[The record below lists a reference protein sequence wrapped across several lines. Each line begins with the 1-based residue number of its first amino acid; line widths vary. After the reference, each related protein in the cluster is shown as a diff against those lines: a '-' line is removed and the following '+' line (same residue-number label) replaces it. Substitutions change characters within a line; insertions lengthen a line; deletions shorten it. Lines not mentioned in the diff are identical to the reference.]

1 MRLMRDYGTS
11 FQVVCSATEFNEPD
25 QYEVDGIPV
34 NRIVSPWMRSL
45 GRFRSVGLARRLTN
59 YLVFRSEMAKTDQW
73 LSDKNF
79 DLVHVFGFS
88 PVTLA
93 TIRWAKKRGIPVMR
107 ELVNRVDSPFQYPPG
122 HKLDPAFEPRSGSVY
137 TAISE
142 QLGDV
147 CKAHG
152 LIENVWVR
160 PNPVNLSGF
169 EYADQATRSTNRKE
183 LTTFSDDDTVL
194 VFVSKFRKSK
204 NHEFLID
211 VIERLPDRF
220 KLLLA
225 GPLSSELDSVP
236 GFSEESIRSFTHNIK
251 ERGLADRISVQP
263 GFVDAAKYM
272 SAGDIFCM
280 PPENEAMGT
289 PLLEALATGLP
300 SVANAEESSFHEWVV
315 ENENGYL
322 RRLSAD
328 EWAAAVIE
336 AEQFSE
342 TRRKTIAT
350 DIARKVSSEIIDRDY
365 MALFRAMIASEPGEI
380 VDVEKVL
387 SR

>member
-1 MRLMRDYGTS
+1 
-11 FQVVCSATEFNEPD
+11 
-25 QYEVDGIPV
+25 
-34 NRIVSPWMRSL
+34 
-45 GRFRSVGLARRLTN
+45 
-59 YLVFRSEMAKTDQW
+59 
-73 LSDKNF
+73 
-79 DLVHVFGFS
+79 
-88 PVTLA
+88 
-93 TIRWAKKRGIPVMR
+93 MR

-152 LIENVWVR
+152 QIENVWVR
-160 PNPVNLSGF
+160 PNPVDLSGF

-183 LTTFSDDDTVL
+183 LTTFGDDDTVL

-236 GFSEESIRSFTHNIK
+236 GFSEESIKSFTQNIK
-251 ERGLADRISVQP
+251 DRGLADRISVQP

-300 SVANAEESSFHEWVV
+300 SVANAEESSFREWVI
-315 ENENGYL
+315 EGENGYL
-322 RRLSAD
+322 RRLNAD
-328 EWAAAVIE
+328 EWTAAVIE

-342 TRRKTIAT
+342 PRRKTIAT